1 LGGGR
6 GKILRKKKPNVP
18 DLHAGKKTHINI
30 ESICKRGRGKPD
42 LKAKWTK
49 AAQRMK
55 AVAEGEENQTKKRA
69 VSRAYVKN
77 VQKKDIQKKHLA
89 FIRSGRSE

>member
-1 LGGGR
+1 MQV
-6 GKILRKKKPNVP
+6 KK
-18 DLHAGKKTHINI
+18 HIDI

-89 FIRSGRSE
+89 FIRSERSE